1 MLISYNWLREL
12 TGTTLTPLELRE
24 RLTMVGLAID
34 AVEEIEG
41 DSVLDV
47 EVPSNRPD
55 CLSHVGVAREVS
67 VIDRSKVQSPKS
79 KVAEIMSPEDFM
91 AWAEGSKA
99 SNGEAMTLN
108 AEGKASDFAS
118 VEINDTDLCPRYA
131 ARIVRGVKI
140 APSPEWLTKRL
151 GEIGQR
157 PINNVADITNY
168 VLHELGQPLHAFDLA
183 KLAEQRIVVRRANA
197 GEKLQTLDDVE
208 RTLDPEMLVI
218 ADAVRPVALAG
229 VMGGLDSEISAAT
242 TDVLIESA
250 YFNPDSVRR
259 TARKLGMDTEASRR
273 FERGADCENIIKAQT
288 RCIELIYEIAGGV
301 ATEDALDVY
310 PNPLTPRSVV
320 FHPARVESLT
330 SLRVELDEM
339 TRILAALGF
348 VQNEQGNSST
358 VRDSPESNALS
369 FVVPSWRIDV
379 GIEEDLV
386 EEIAR
391 HVGYDRIASELPPSN
406 MAGEYQPAEM
416 QRRDLRRAF
425 RGLGFDE
432 AINFSFVD
440 TAHDEQF
447 ELLPGL
453 APLATSSGEA
463 APFVT
468 LENPIIEDVV
478 RMRST
483 LLPGLLQSVRHNLN
497 HGVRDVRLFEIGRV
511 FANSDVPELAND
523 LPNERE
529 ALALIATG
537 GAIEAGRAVA
547 TREIDFYELKGALE
561 AAVDATKLAA
571 LRSATANFKHL
582 RAGQSAA
589 ILLAD
594 GTAIGS
600 VGRLAESIATSYK
613 FRQPVYVAELDLTRL
628 LESEPRPLQ
637 YTPLPRYPAVVRDVT
652 LLVER
657 EVNFAALVQAID
669 AAGIADYR
677 GATLVG
683 TYEGEKIPEHKRSVT
698 LRIEYRSDERTLRD
712 DEVEERHR
720 GLIDLLMEKFSAQL
734 H

>member
-55 CLSHVGVAREVS
+55 CLSHVGIAREVS
-67 VIDRSKVQSPKS
+67 VIDKSKSPKF
-79 KVAEIMSPEDFM
+79 KVAELTSETSDLKSEVF
-91 AWAEGSKA
+91 K
-99 SNGEAMTLN
+99 T
-108 AEGKASDFAS
+108 EGKASDFAA
-118 VEINDTDLCPRYA
+118 VEIAAPDLCPRYA
-131 ARIVRGVKI
+131 ARVVRGVRI

-208 RTLDPEMLVI
+208 RTLDPELLVI

-229 VMGGLDSEISAAT
+229 IMGGLDSEISATT

-273 FERGADCENIIKAQT
+273 FERGADCENVIKAQT
-288 RCIELIYEIAGGV
+288 RCIELICEIAGGV
-301 ATEDALDVY
+301 ATEDAIDIY
-310 PNPLTPRSVV
+310 PSPLTPRSVV
-320 FHPARVESLT
+320 FHPARVESLA
-330 SLRVELDEM
+330 SLRVEPDEM
-339 TRILAALGF
+339 TRILSALGF
-348 VQNEQGNSST
+348 VQSDPGDGATASDGS
-358 VRDSPESNALS
+358 ESNALS

-391 HVGYDRIASELPPSN
+391 HVGYDQIASELPPSN

-425 RGLGFDE
+425 RSRGFDE
-432 AINFSFVD
+432 AINFSFID
-440 TAHDEQF
+440 AAHDEQF
-447 ELLPGL
+447 ELLPAL
-453 APLATSSGEA
+453 APFPSPGEVATEA
-463 APFVT
+463 FVT
-468 LENPIIEDVV
+468 LENPIIEDAV
-478 RMRST
+478 RMRPT
-483 LLPGLLQSVRHNLN
+483 LLPGLLQSLRHNLN
-497 HGVRDVRLFEIGRV
+497 HGIRDVRLFEIGRV
-511 FANSDVPELAND
+511 FASSAVSELAD
-523 LPNERE
+523 ELPNERE

-537 GAIEAGRAVA
+537 GATEEGHAVA
-547 TREIDFYELKGALE
+547 TREIDFFELKGALE

-571 LRSATANFKHL
+571 LRFATADFKHL

-589 ILLAD
+589 ILLHD
-594 GTAIGS
+594 GTTIGS
-600 VGRLAESIATSYK
+600 IGRLAESIAGSYK

-628 LESEPRPLQ
+628 LHSAPRPTQ

-652 LLVER
+652 LLVDR
-657 EVNFAALVQAID
+657 EVNFAALVRAID
-669 AAGIADYR
+669 EAAIADYR
-677 GATLVG
+677 GAVLVG
-683 TYEGEKIPEHKRSVT
+683 TYEGEKIPENQRSVT

-720 GLIDLLMEKFSAQL
+720 GLIDLLVEKFSAQL